1 MEKERVAAQPSA
13 GKLFNFR
20 PVLFAAV
27 FMTLGVGFAFF
38 HVFGGLSAK
47 WLLCLLP
54 LAAFPVFLSLPMHRW
69 KRAAIAL
76 AMLCISFFIGLI
88 GFIVQVNRYEDVTA
102 FSGCY
107 FAGTIVEM
115 REGKGTTALVLDEL
129 TVDGKAQKCK
139 LIAYMPASVC
149 ENLRLADQVSLYG
162 DIENRTYERE
172 SFSMQA
178 KDFGKEIYLTATV
191 SECAK
196 IGRTY
201 RLSLLL
207 NARAKEVIEHG
218 MDETVAAVTKAVL
231 LGDTAGIDAGLY
243 ENIRRGGIAHIFAIS
258 GLHVGALFGFCL
270 SLLKKTVLRRL
281 PALLKFS
288 FVTFVLITYAGVC
301 AFSPSVVRAT
311 VICLSAY
318 LGKLFQAKT
327 DFLQALGLS
336 AVCILLF
343 TPSALFTVGFQLSF
357 AACFGIA
364 FLTKPIGQVF
374 DEVAKLFRKRFPRKL
389 TAIEEEAIK
398 NDDTLPPRI
407 STRIYRAVT
416 SFLATSLGAQIFT
429 APLLL
434 YYFGYLSGWA
444 LLLNCLFVPFI
455 GVVFSFLL
463 LSVCIACIVPTA
475 FSTVILYI
483 PNLIWSTV
491 LLLFETADFTKFA
504 IEGLSVSVGVMI
516 PYLFAILFF
525 TDKWNVKKSFRFV
538 LCGVCILAFG
548 VGMVALNL

>member
-1 MEKERVAAQPSA
+1 MEQERVAAQLSV
-13 GKLFNFR
+13 GKLFHLR
-20 PVLFAAV
+20 PMLFAAV
-27 FMTLGVGFAFF
+27 FMAFGIGFAFF
-38 HVFGGLSAK
+38 HVFDGLSAA
-47 WLLCLLP
+47 WLFCLLP
-54 LAAFPVFLSLPMHRW
+54 LAAFPVFLSLPLHRW
-69 KRAAIAL
+69 KTAAIAL
-76 AMLCISFFIGLI
+76 AALCISFFVGLS
-88 GFIVQVNRYEDVTA
+88 GFIGQVDRYEDATA
-102 FSGCY
+102 FTDCY
-107 FAGTIVEM
+107 FTGAIVEM

-139 LIAYMPASVC
+139 LIAYLPASVC

-162 DIENRTYERE
+162 NIEKRVYERT

-178 KDFGKEIYLTATV
+178 KDFGKGIYLTSTL
-191 SECAK
+191 SECVK

-207 NARAKEVIEHG
+207 NARAKEVIERG

-270 SLLKKTVLRRL
+270 SLLKKTAMRRL
-281 PALLKFS
+281 PAWLKFS
-288 FVTFVLITYAGVC
+288 FVTFVLIAYAGVC

-311 VICLSAY
+311 VICLAAY
-318 LGKLFQAKT
+318 IGKLFQIKT
-327 DFLQALGLS
+327 DFLQSLGLS

-343 TPSALFTVGFQLSF
+343 NPSALFTVGFQLSF

-374 DEVAKLFRKRFPRKL
+374 DEIVKLYRKRFPRKL
-389 TAIEEEAIK
+389 TASEQETIK

-407 STRIYRAVT
+407 STRIYRAVA

-444 LLLNCLFVPFI
+444 LLLNCFFVPFI
-455 GVVFSFLL
+455 SVVFSFLL

-475 FSTVILYI
+475 FSTAVLYV
-483 PNLIWSTV
+483 PNLIWSTA
-491 LLLFETADFTKFA
+491 LLVFETADFTTFA
-504 IEGLSVSVGVMI
+504 IEGLSISVGVMI

-538 LCGVCILAFG
+538 LCGICILAFG